1 MRVTVTKTVVAW
13 GCAGA
18 DVGASPYC
26 VGVNAIDTIPRSRT
40 MISTFVEV
48 TGGPVIVDVVDIVE
62 FSVDV
67 AVMGFGVTSI
77 VVVDSVVEFP
87 GGSVVVV

>member
-13 GCAGA
+13 GCAEA

-26 VGVNAIDTIPRSRT
+26 VGVKAIDTIPRSKT
-40 MISTFVEV
+40 MIATFVEV
-48 TGGPVIVDVVDIVE
+48 TGGPVIVDVVDIIG

-67 AVMGFGVTSI
+67 VVMGFGVTST
-77 VVVDSVVEFP
+77 VVVDSVVEVP

>member
-1 MRVTVTKTVVAW
+1 
-13 GCAGA
+13 
-18 DVGASPYC
+18 
-26 VGVNAIDTIPRSRT
+26 

-67 AVMGFGVTSI
+67 VVMGFGVTSI